1 MPSARM
7 CVWSVAGKCIRAKL
21 QNSFSSIFIA
31 RREPNA
37 FYFIAQWSI
46 IPSSCRMKFVCR
58 LLMYSAQTLR
68 KRPGFQNKTKQRRL
82 FIYIFDVIYKFP
94 LLLFSP
100 NTLNNYLKSPGRP
113 YCYPRPLFWTRYMS
127 SSTTSQFIQLPSLK
141 HWIGLH
147 GKGLLP
153 GQGGGRFA
161 EIMQYNDLN
170 VVEGG
175 DWELGT
181 KQYAP
186 TSKPTSSNTN
196 LRIQHLGGLPRPSA
210 SGRGGVGGFPPLHN
224 PTPPHTSKI
233 ALIATRNSTTMDRK
247 RMKNHHPSL
256 TLKEQQFKNNKQ
268 TTLKHCSDPFYVTQE
283 GTSGWS
289 KSIQSKASKHDSSSG
304 GPWWSVR
311 STS

>member
-161 EIMQYNDLN
+161 EIMQYNHLN

-181 KQYAP
+181 KQ
-186 TSKPTSSNTN
+186 
-196 LRIQHLGGLPRPSA
+196 
-210 SGRGGVGGFPPLHN
+210 
-224 PTPPHTSKI
+224 
-233 ALIATRNSTTMDRK
+233 
-247 RMKNHHPSL
+247 
-256 TLKEQQFKNNKQ
+256 
-268 TTLKHCSDPFYVTQE
+268 
-283 GTSGWS
+283 
-289 KSIQSKASKHDSSSG
+289 
-304 GPWWSVR
+304 
-311 STS
+311 